1 MHPVPD
7 ALSPSA
13 RAPSIALTAII
24 TPSRRLRAL
33 LWLAA
38 LVHAGTAAFLHIYAA
53 RFASPWLLVT
63 FCCFAAALCAA
74 AALQPVKARR
84 IDISKTGALR
94 LTVQQNLPDRGQA
107 VRLLPGSVLWEW
119 LLVLRMGSVDDATS
133 PVQTVL
139 VLPDS
144 TDPAAFRALAV
155 AMGSIAGRESAAAVQ
170 KIL

>member
-7 ALSPSA
+7 ALLPSE
-13 RAPSIALTAII
+13 RALSIALTAII
-24 TPSRRLRAL
+24 APSRRLRAL

-53 RFASPWLLVT
+53 RFALPWLLVT
-63 FCCFAAALCAA
+63 SCCFAAALCTA
-74 AALQPVKARR
+74 AALRPVKVRQ

-94 LTVQQNLPDRGQA
+94 LTVQQNLPDRGHA
-107 VRLLPGSVLWEW
+107 ARLLPGSVLWGW
-119 LLVLRMGSVDDATS
+119 LLVLRISSIDDATS

-144 TDPAAFRALAV
+144 TDPETFRALVV
-155 AMGSIAGRESAAAVQ
+155 AMGSIAGRDSAAAMQ